1 MIEKWF
7 KRISA
12 VIAIIVL
19 VFSPYLLVVN
29 FKEYV
34 PFVLTVWLISA
45 AYYMFVIVRKN
56 RQEDLMREIARQEKE
71 EEEERKNKE
80 KEKEKEEEEEED
92 KGNEKNRDVSRETS
106 VEGNKD

>member
-19 VFSPYLLVVN
+19 IFSPYLLVVN

-80 KEKEKEEEEEED
+80 KEEEKDE
-92 KGNEKNRDVSRETS
+92 GNEKNRDVSRETS